1 MPTHTP
7 WLLRAGRLAAAGM
20 LAVCVAPLI
29 SALATAS
36 SASASTSASARV
48 PANDAASQTQSDETS
63 AARKQADAV
72 LARWEGHRP
81 GCSVAVSHQGKVI
94 YRRGSG
100 LANLEYDTPI
110 TPASV
115 FHVASVSKQFT
126 AMSVLLLAERGRLS
140 LDDEV
145 SRHVPGWAATPPVTI
160 RQLLNHTAGLR
171 DVFLLTEMAAP
182 GDRGLGTADW
192 LVSLLARQRRL
203 NSPPGA
209 EYSYNN
215 GGYLLLADIVKRVS
229 GQSLRDFA
237 KANIFE
243 PLGMTQTFFH
253 DDASIIVKNRATG
266 YVRRGDGFA
275 IAIGFDSL
283 VGNGGLFTT
292 PSDLLRW
299 EDNFVTPRVGTPAL
313 VRSMETATPL
323 TGGGTS
329 PYGFG
334 LQIADYR
341 GRRTFGH
348 GGGDPGTSAYTLR
361 FPDDGLAVAIA
372 CNLDEIDSLTPALD
386 LADAFLGPR
395 PGPAAASANATA
407 TATAASPSPSVAL
420 SESQLSK
427 VAGLYRDPSKQFL
440 LRFYVRDGV
449 LMGSSG
455 ASAEGGW
462 AVVPSGATATTFRI
476 PNTSITIEFEP
487 DASGKAKSLRVLG
500 ERPQPTILERLP
512 DAFQPASADL
522 TAAAGRYASTEL
534 DVVYTIAH
542 RADALTLEIP
552 NRKPIALQPIARDTF
567 VASYLGVVRFSRDPD
582 GAITGLT
589 AHSPGVHAI
598 GFERERVR

>member
-1 MPTHTP
+1 M
-7 WLLRAGRLAAAGM
+7 LSLFRAGRLAAVAAPV
-20 LAVCVAPLI
+20 LAVGVA
-29 SALATAS
+29 ALA
-36 SASASTSASARV
+36 
-48 PANDAASQTQSDETS
+48 AAQSGGTS
-63 AARKQADAV
+63 AASALERADAV
-72 LARWEGHRP
+72 LARWEGRRAP
-81 GCSVAVSHQGKVI
+81 GCSAAVSRHGAVI
-94 YRRGSG
+94 YRRGAG
-100 LANLEYDTPI
+100 FANLEYDTPI

-140 LDDEV
+140 LDDAV

-160 RQLLNHTAGLR
+160 RQLLNHTGGLR

-182 GDRGLGTADW
+182 GDRGLSTPDW
-192 LVSLLARQRRL
+192 LVSLLTRQRHL
-203 NSPPGA
+203 NFPPGS
-209 EYSYNN
+209 EYQYSNA
-215 GGYLLLADIVKRVS
+215 GYLLLADIVKRVS
-229 GQSLRDFA
+229 GQALRDFA
-237 KANIFE
+237 QANIFE
-243 PLGMTQTFFH
+243 PLGMSQTFFH
-253 DDASIIVKNRATG
+253 DDASMIVKGRASG

-313 VRSMETATPL
+313 VRSMEAATPL

-334 LQIADYR
+334 LQLADFR

-361 FPDDGLAVAIA
+361 FPDEGLAVAIA

-395 PGPAAASANATA
+395 AGQAATA
-407 TATAASPSPSVAL
+407 APATAAPATAASPSLPVAPSELVAL
-420 SESQLSK
+420 SKGVAPSEAELSK
-427 VAGLYRDPSKQFL
+427 LAGLYRDPSTQFL

-462 AVVPSGATATTFRI
+462 AVTARGANTFVI
-476 PNTSITIEFEP
+476 PNTPITIEFEA
-487 DASGKAKSLRVLG
+487 DADGRGKSLRVIG
-500 ERPQPTILERLP
+500 EKPQPVTLERLP
-512 DAFQPASADL
+512 DAFRPARADL
-522 TAAAGRYASTEL
+522 AASAGRYSNADL
-534 DVVYTIAH
+534 DVVYTIT
-542 RADALTLEIP
+542 RRDDELTLEIP
-552 NRKPIALQPIARDTF
+552 NRKPIALQAIARDAF
-567 VASYLGVVRFSRDPD
+567 VASYLGVLRFSRSPD
-582 GAITGLT
+582 GGAVTRFT
-589 AHSPGVHAI
+589 AHSPGVRSI
-598 GFERERVR
+598 GFERVSAAVR